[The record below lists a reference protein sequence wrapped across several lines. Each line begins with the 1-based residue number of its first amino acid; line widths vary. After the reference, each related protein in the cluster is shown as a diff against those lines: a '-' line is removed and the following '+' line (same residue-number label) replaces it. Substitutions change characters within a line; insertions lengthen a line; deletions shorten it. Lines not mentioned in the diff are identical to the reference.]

1 MACVYLITNK
11 LAKVFRLSPAR
22 VSSIVRRLCTRNGEM
37 IDSAGRH
44 LILDGYVKD
53 SSVFTAEKLTLLFQN
68 LASALEM
75 KILQGPTFVE
85 VALDA
90 AKLKSDVFEDSGGIT
105 GSCII
110 STSHMALHAWPI
122 SNFLS
127 LDVFSCKDFDVSR
140 AMGIIQEHMGLTSSI
155 NVMNLDRSKPQAP
168 KE

>member
-1 MACVYLITNK
+1 MVN
-11 LAKVFRLSPAR
+11 
-22 VSSIVRRLCTRNGEM
+22 
-37 IDSAGRH
+37 SAGRH

-68 LASALEM
+68 LADALEM
-75 KILQGPTFVE
+75 KILQGPTFLEVE
-85 VALDA
+85 LDES
-90 AKLKSDVFEDSGGIT
+90 KLTSNVFQDEGGIT

-122 SNFLS
+122 RKFLS
-127 LDVFSCKDFDVSR
+127 LDVFSCKDFDVKR
-140 AMGIIQEHMGLTSSI
+140 AMSIINEHMGLSSI